1 MDKNNYMLDCT
12 WKETVNPSIEITF
25 PKADLCLGNLSFRIA
40 DMREDVANN
49 ISMLD
54 YIVEL
59 YDMHGN
65 KVSVTNPRII
75 YPSLAVQ
82 LYKIDIFANSYEYK
96 HQMQTVQ
103 ITRDMFD
110 DESFDYTAITKMTI
124 IISDSENGHIIMDD
138 VGFQSYK

>member
-1 MDKNNYMLDCT
+1 MLDCT
-12 WKETVNPSIEITF
+12 WEETVNPSIEITF
-25 PKADLCLGNLSFRIA
+25 PQADLCLGNLSFRIA
-40 DMREDVANN
+40 DMREDVAND
-49 ISMLD
+49 ISVLD

-59 YDMHGN
+59 YDVHGN